1 MEQQAYVSLTALSRR
16 IGLSA
21 TWLKAEAEADRV
33 PHLRVGRRLMFNAA
47 EVERVLLDRARLKGD
62 RDLPAVVVDS
72 GVDSEAARTA

>member
-33 PHLRVGRRLMFNAA
+33 PHLWVGRRLMFNAA

-62 RDLPAVVVDS
+62 RDLPAVVDN
-72 GVDSEAARTA
+72 GGISEAARTA